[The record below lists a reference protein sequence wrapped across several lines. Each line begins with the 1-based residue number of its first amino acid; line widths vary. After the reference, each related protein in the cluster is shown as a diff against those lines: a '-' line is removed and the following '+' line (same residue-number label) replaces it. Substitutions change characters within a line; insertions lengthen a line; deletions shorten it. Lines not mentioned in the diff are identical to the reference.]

1 MILESISTTE
11 QIQTLLLKLLSIS
24 TGTEHIQQT
33 EMLVDV
39 KNTCLLYCLF
49 RKTPRVII
57 ETINEHRM
65 PLIGESINL
74 KGDLYF
80 LTEPCQVHQLLNS
93 VKDNITHRTRPVQHK
108 DHAVVL
114 TIRQHGNFLEQIVV
128 VLVSMK

>member
-11 QIQTLLLKLLSIS
+11 QIQTLLLKLLSIG

-33 EMLVDV
+33 EMLVNV
-39 KNTCLLYCLF
+39 KNTCLLYCLL
-49 RKTPRVII
+49 RQTLTRIVV
-57 ETINEHRM
+57 TINEHRM

-80 LTEPCQVHQLLNS
+80 LAEPCQVHQLLNS
-93 VKDNITHRTRPVQHK
+93 VKDNITHRTRPVQHE

-114 TIRQHGNFLEQIVV
+114 TIRQHGNFLKQIVV